1 MSTAAAADVV
11 AAARRLCGRGGRRL
25 LGITG
30 PPGAGKST
38 LSALLADA
46 LGADAVIVPMDGF
59 HLAQAELERLGRA
72 ERKGAPDTFD
82 AAGFVAL
89 LQRLRVG
96 PAADEVV
103 YAPAFRREIEEPIA
117 GAIAVAPE
125 VPLVLVEGNYL
136 LATDGAWAG
145 VQPLLDEV
153 WYVAPPDDVRVR
165 RLIARHVSFG
175 RSPDAAREWVLR
187 SDEANARYV
196 AATRDRADRT
206 IVFTDGTTPTFAGV
220 VPA

>member
-1 MSTAAAADVV
+1 MSAPAATDVV

-89 LQRLRVG
+89 LQRLRAGSV
-96 PAADEVV
+96 DDVV
-103 YAPAFRREIEEPIA
+103 YAPAFRREIEEPVA
-117 GAIAVAPE
+117 GAIAVPAD
-125 VPLVLVEGNYL
+125 VPLVIVEGNYL

-145 VQPLLDEV
+145 VRPLLDEV
-153 WYVAPPDDVRVR
+153 WYVAPPDDVRVE

-175 RSPDAAREWVLR
+175 RSPDAAREWVMR

-196 AATRDRADRT
+196 ATTRERADRT

>member
-1 MSTAAAADVV
+1 MSAAAGADVV
-11 AAARRLCGRGGRRL
+11 ATARALCRRGERRL

-38 LSALLADA
+38 LSAQLADA

-59 HLAQAELERLGRA
+59 HLAHAELERLGRA
-72 ERKGAPDTFD
+72 DRKGAPDTFD

-89 LQRLRVG
+89 LHRLRVG

-103 YAPAFRREIEEPIA
+103 YAPAFRREIEEPVA
-117 GAIAVAPE
+117 GAIAVAPH
-125 VPLVLVEGNYL
+125 VPLVIVEGNYL

-153 WYVAPPDDVRVR
+153 WYVAPPDDVRVE

-196 AATRDRADRT
+196 AATRGRADRT
-206 IVFTDGTTPTFAGV
+206 VVFADGTTPTFAGV

>member
-1 MSTAAAADVV
+1 MTEAPADVV
-11 AAARRLCGRGGRRL
+11 ATARALCGHHERRL

-72 ERKGAPDTFD
+72 DRKGAPDTFD

-89 LQRLRVG
+89 LRRLRRAEAG
-96 PAADEVV
+96 EVV

-117 GAIAVAPE
+117 GAIAVAAD
-125 VPLVLVEGNYL
+125 VPLVIVEGNYL
-136 LATDGAWAG
+136 LAADGAWAG
-145 VQPLLDEV
+145 VRTLLDEV
-153 WYVAPPDDVRVR
+153 WYVAPPDDVRVA

-196 AATRDRADRT
+196 AATRGRADRV
-206 IVFTDGTTPTFAGV
+206 IVFADGTTPTFAGV
-220 VPA
+220 VSA